1 MLATSRE
8 VLTIIFVE
16 ELEAPARVFNCLKQ
30 AGIHAI
36 NDFLNYIQDDLGSI
50 SLRAMN
56 LISLD
61 VIKRTIQ
68 HWPIQVSSSI
78 KIQKLSKISQP
89 SRNCSYKNYG
99 ANDNIELAFSY

>member
-36 NDFLNYIQDDLGSI
+36 NDFLNLFFF
-50 SLRAMN
+50 R
-56 LISLD
+56 
-61 VIKRTIQ
+61 
-68 HWPIQVSSSI
+68 
-78 KIQKLSKISQP
+78 
-89 SRNCSYKNYG
+89 SRPP
-99 ANDNIELAFSY
+99 